1 MVGFGEDPGDR
12 PSDDGTDRS
21 DRGTGRSGTEP
32 SGPPEDD
39 NDDVNPGGRFGA
51 PPEDDNDDAGF
62 EAPSRDGPP
71 EDSGEEGDRVDD
83 VTPSPDP
90 GIDPPTD
97 RAAPEDDFAEKP
109 DRRGPT
115 ERQEQEA
122 VAEETP
128 GLSEDDIEQV
138 ERIEQPDGR
147 DQLRAELEGPSA
159 EAQFETRRER
169 ARREADVDAISR
181 LGGFD
186 SEDLQFSQR
195 DGRTVVQP
203 TDEAVSERRQELAD
217 QRVSGTGGS
226 EVRLIETRRRGGQE
240 TGITGALGVDSDA
253 EPQGFASRSG
263 GAAQR
268 IRDETIPEPVDA
280 GITLAA
286 QSFRSGRLGE
296 LTERGTQAFEPAAER
311 FDAAVEQGGEAAADV
326 TVVGPGGRAVS
337 PTFIRGGAEGAQA
350 LNPARFAQDAI
361 RSPEIT
367 VRGIEGATGTNA
379 PGNIQTAADVTE
391 AGAELAAEE
400 GPEFVRENPGRTAEI
415 AIGAGGALAAGGVA
429 GTGALRGARAAGR
442 TAARARRVDLDAEDF
457 LSDTRGQRELT
468 IERERRQTVEFEET
482 GPEDV
487 QFRVRDRADTEDID
501 RRLREAERAIDDP
514 EELRREQAR
523 ILEREEMPPRD
534 VFDSNQQFQQEL
546 DARVARRLDD
556 ETDARTSQQADTT
569 TAVETQQTAGFAA
582 PGLAE
587 AVGATAFGTRA
598 ATPDADAVAAEAT
611 AEPAEAVETVEPALE
626 AADPFGEAVTFE
638 AERTA
643 QPVIEAEGAATQQAT
658 AQPEALADLEATRT
672 ATREA
677 TREATETVYRTP
689 TRTATRTQT
698 RTPRS
703 PELNTDADD
712 EDEFV
717 EDPLAGVRAVEA
729 RLAEQGGE
737 DE

>member
-12 PSDDGTDRS
+12 PDDTDRS

-90 GIDPPTD
+90 GIESPTD

-109 DRRGPT
+109 DQRGPT
-115 ERQEQEA
+115 ERQEQET
-122 VAEETP
+122 VAERTP
-128 GLSEDDIEQV
+128 GLTEDDIEQV
-138 ERIEQPDGR
+138 ERIEQPDGP

-159 EAQFETRRER
+159 EAQFEARRER

-186 SEDLQFSQR
+186 SEELRFSER
-195 DGRTVVQP
+195 GGRTVVQP

-217 QRVSGTGGS
+217 QRVGGTDGS
-226 EVRLIETRRRGGQE
+226 TVRLVETRRRGEQE
-240 TGITGALGVDSDA
+240 TGITGALGVDSDR
-253 EPQGFASRSG
+253 EPQGFAARSG
-263 GAAQR
+263 GAAQT

-280 GITLAA
+280 GVTLAA

-296 LTERGTQAFEPAAER
+296 LTEQGTQAFEPAAQR

-350 LNPARFAQDAI
+350 LNPARFAQDVI

-367 VRGIEGATGTNA
+367 IRGIEGATGDNA
-379 PGNIQTAADVTE
+379 PSNIQTAADVTE

-415 AIGAGGALAAGGVA
+415 AIGAGGALAAGAVA

-546 DARVARRLDD
+546 DARVSRRLDD
-556 ETDARTSQQADTT
+556 ETDTRNAQQSDTT
-569 TAVETQQTAGFAA
+569 TAVETEQRAGFAS

-587 AVGATAFGTRA
+587 AVGATTFASRA
-598 ATPDADAVAAEAT
+598 VTPDVDAAAAEAT
-611 AEPAEAVETVEPALE
+611 AEPTEAVETVEPALE
-626 AADPFGEAVTFE
+626 AAEPFAEQVTFETERTAQPTIE

-643 QPVIEAEGAATQQAT
+643 TT
-658 AQPEALADLEATRT
+658 QPEALAGLEATRT
-672 ATREA
+672 ATKEA
-677 TREATETVYRTP
+677 TREATQTVTQ
-689 TRTATRTQT
+689 TATRNPLRTRT
-698 RTPRS
+698 RTPRP
-703 PELNTDADD
+703 PELNSEMDD
-712 EDEFV
+712 EDLFND
-717 EDPLAGVRAVEA
+717 DPLAGVQAIEA
-729 RLAEQGGE
+729 RLADQGGQNE
-737 DE
+737 